1 MGVKIGFIK
10 GVKNLTPKIFHLS
23 VSHRKFLANLG
34 VFALISAINLLKCMI
49 LPAPS
54 VTAGIR
60 CDVSNNDS
68 TACAQPREKEIYDFV
83 FERGKGT
90 AVKEKLYIT
99 PIKKHTIACA

>member
-1 MGVKIGFIK
+1 MQ
-10 GVKNLTPKIFHLS
+10 
-23 VSHRKFLANLG
+23 
-34 VFALISAINLLKCMI
+34 
-49 LPAPS
+49 APH

-60 CDVSNNDS
+60 YDERRNDS

-90 AVKEKLYIT
+90 AIREKLYIT